1 MKAVVRIILV
11 LLGASLAG
19 SLSACRSGESA
30 PAEHAE
36 GRGAVAEAFERGP
49 HRGRLLRDGPFALE
63 LQIFEEGVPPEFH
76 VYLYREGKP
85 LAPDAAR
92 VSVELTRLD
101 GEVNRFAFAPRADFL
116 RGDGVVHE
124 PHSFSVVVTA
134 DEGGKPHRWTFDSF
148 EGRTTI
154 PTATAEAAGVRTETA
169 GPATIRDTLLL
180 TGRLVPNAER
190 MRAVSARFPGAIREV
205 ARSVGDTVR
214 PGDRLAII
222 ESNESLESYALNA
235 PIGGIII
242 ERHAN
247 PGENT
252 TSEPMFVIADYGALW
267 AELAL
272 FPRDLARVKT
282 GQKVTLRSIDGD
294 LSGDGTVVRIAPT
307 EGTQH
312 GAVSGVYIVRVALDN
327 AQKRWTPGLFVEGA
341 VHIGESPV
349 PLAVKRSGLQGF
361 RDFTVVFVQV
371 GETYEVRMLDL
382 GRQDETW
389 VEVLGGLK
397 AGGRYVAQNSYLIKA
412 DIEKSGAS
420 HDH

>member
-1 MKAVVRIILV
+1 MKPPIRVIVVLSG
-11 LLGASLAG
+11 LFSCLSLN
-19 SLSACRSGESA
+19 ACRSGDG
-30 PAEHAE
+30 EHADE
-36 GRGAVAEAFERGP
+36 HGAAAEDIERGP
-49 HRGRLLRDGPFALE
+49 HRGRLLRDRSFALE
-63 LQIFEEGVPPEFH
+63 LQIFEEGVPAEFH
-76 VYLYREGKP
+76 VYLYRDGKP
-85 LAPDAAR
+85 LTPQAAQ

-101 GEVNRFAFAPRADFL
+101 GEMNRFAFTPRADFL
-116 RGDGVVHE
+116 RGEGTVHE
-124 PHSFSVVVTA
+124 PHSFSVAVTA
-134 DEGGKPHRWTFDSF
+134 QEGGTSHRWTFDSF

-154 PTATAEAAGVRTETA
+154 PAATAEAAGVRAETV

-205 ARSVGDTVR
+205 VRSIGDTVR
-214 PGDRLAII
+214 PGDRLATI
-222 ESNESLESYALNA
+222 ESNESLETYALNA
-235 PIGGIII
+235 PIGGVIT

-252 TSEPMFVIADYGALW
+252 STEPMFVIADYGALW

-294 LSGDGTVVRIAPT
+294 VSGDGTVVRIAPT
-307 EGTQH
+307 EGSQH
-312 GAVSGVYIVRVALDN
+312 GAVSGAYTVRVTLDN
-327 AQKRWTPGLFVEGA
+327 TQRLWTPGLFVEGA
-341 VHIGESPV
+341 IGIGESPV
-349 PLAVKRSGLQGF
+349 PLAVKRSSLQGF
-361 RDFTVVFVQV
+361 RDFTVAFEQV
-371 GETYEVRMLDL
+371 GETYEVRMLEL
-382 GRQDETW
+382 GKQDDTW

-397 AGGRYVAQNSYLIKA
+397 AGARYVAQNSYLIKA